1 MVRLIRLLIPTI
13 LNVVLINYAAS
24 RAQAEG
30 DSDLFTAAILL
41 VCLITSAGMFIQSV
55 SKMRAQFNWDT
66 TLLLVVCFF
75 NLYYFFKV
83 YICCVPVVGSF

>member
-1 MVRLIRLLIPTI
+1 MIPTL

-41 VCLITSAGMFIQSV
+41 ICLIASAGMFIQSV
-55 SKMRAQFNWDT
+55 NKIRTQLTWDT
-66 TLLLVVCFF
+66 SLLFVVCLF
-75 NLYYFFKV
+75 NIYYFFKI